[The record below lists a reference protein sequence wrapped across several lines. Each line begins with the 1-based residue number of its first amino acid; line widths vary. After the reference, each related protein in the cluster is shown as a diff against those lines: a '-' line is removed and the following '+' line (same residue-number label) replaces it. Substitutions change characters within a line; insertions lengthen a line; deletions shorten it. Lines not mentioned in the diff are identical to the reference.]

1 MNANRFFKIF
11 QFNLRGQ
18 IVGLA
23 GKAVTHGQIQKI
35 VALDPAGPL
44 FQLGSPNDRVN
55 VGDGAYVEIVHT
67 NYHMLGF
74 REPIGDADF
83 YPNFG
88 RVMPGCEDDITGQCS
103 HSRSTMYYAE
113 SITDMFTATE
123 CAVFEEIEDGICT
136 PTGRT
141 ARFGGPVAK
150 IGLSGVY
157 FFPTNAEAPFS
168 QG

>member
-1 MNANRFFKIF
+1 MT
-11 QFNLRGQ
+11 RGR
-18 IVGLA
+18 V
-23 GKAVTHGQIQKI
+23 QKI

-44 FQLGSPNDRVN
+44 FSINSPNERVDSS
-55 VGDGAYVEIVHT
+55 DGEYVEVIHT

-74 REPIGDADF
+74 REPIGHADF

-113 SITDMFTATE
+113 SITDRFTATE
-123 CAVFEEIEDGICT
+123 CVSFDEIANQQCT

-141 ARFGGPVAK
+141 NILGGPVAK
-150 IGLSGVY
+150 IGLTGL
-157 FFPTNAEAPFS
+157 FFLPTNAEAPFS